1 MKTVIFSRK
10 GLRFHKRRLESMS
23 FFGVNDSYKLPRQE
37 CDDSTY
43 DLIIR
48 YYVQV
53 TDSSKRLVIRT
64 KLNMKSK
71 LKPRTMQPA
80 IHIPGSKPHT
90 KFSVRPSEPTCT
102 FSISSERSVC
112 ICTQETATGL
122 P

>member
-53 TDSSKRLVIRT
+53 TDSSKRLGLRT

-71 LKPRTMQPA
+71 TEAKVYATSYTDTRFQALYKIQCTSIRANM
-80 IHIPGSKPHT
+80 HI
-90 KFSVRPSEPTCT
+90 
-102 FSISSERSVC
+102 
-112 ICTQETATGL
+112 
-122 P
+122 